1 MWTCTRW
8 LAAHEVFLMAM
19 FKEKAEQ
26 DLRGID
32 PWRMFR
38 GNWSFDLVF
47 LLGIPVHVIVL
58 AN

>member
-1 MWTCTRW
+1 
-8 LAAHEVFLMAM
+8 MAM